1 MTLTN
6 TADAQ
11 SFAVEAA
18 APPTLRDLLEDG
30 IYLLFLLRDG
40 NAPETPGEFN
50 QRLDQF
56 LDQFERT
63 ARNFG
68 KSTEAVQEAKYAFC
82 ALVDEMILSS
92 DFSIRPEWE
101 QMPLQLRLFGD
112 HLAGEAFFDRLDAL
126 RSDPAKH
133 IDALEV
139 YYTCLLLGFR
149 GKYLLEGVEK
159 LAYLVHRIGQEISH
173 VRGSKAEFAP
183 NWKLPH
189 RFPAY
194 VRNELPIWL
203 FYALLGLAAT
213 AVFIS
218 YRAVLDGQVTNLF
231 GL

>member
-1 MTLTN
+1 MTLPTTAN
-6 TADAQ
+6 TH
-11 SFAVEAA
+11 SFAVAAA

-40 NAPETPGEFN
+40 NAPVTPNEFN
-50 QRLDQF
+50 HRLDQF

-63 ARNFG
+63 ARSFG
-68 KSTEAVQEAKYAFC
+68 KSADAVQEAKYAFC

-92 DFSIRPEWE
+92 DFAIRPEWE
-101 QMPLQLRLFGD
+101 RMPLQLRLFGD

-126 RSDPAKH
+126 RTDPAKN
-133 IDALEV
+133 IDTLEI

-149 GKYLLEGVEK
+149 GKYLLEGIEK

-173 VRGSKAEFAP
+173 IRGSKAEFAP
-183 NWKLPH
+183 NWRLPH

-203 FYALLGLAAT
+203 FYAIVGLVGT
-213 AVFIS
+213 GVFLS
-218 YRAVLDGQVTNLF
+218 YRLVLNGQVANLF
-231 GL
+231 GT

>member
-1 MTLTN
+1 MNLPT
-6 TADAQ
+6 TAGEQA
-11 SFAVEAA
+11 FAVEAA
-18 APPTLRDLLEDG
+18 VAPSMRDLLEDG

-40 NAPETPGEFN
+40 NAPDDPVEFN
-50 QRLDQF
+50 HRLDQF

-68 KSTEAVQEAKYAFC
+68 KSPDAIQEAKYAFC
-82 ALVDEMILSS
+82 ALVDEVILSS
-92 DFSIRPEWE
+92 DFGLRPEWE
-101 QMPLQLRLFGD
+101 RMPLQLRLFGD

-126 RSDPAKH
+126 RTDSIRN
-133 IDALEV
+133 IDAVEI
-139 YYTCLLLGFR
+139 YYTCLLMGFR

-194 VRNELPIWL
+194 VRNELPIGL
-203 FYALLGLAAT
+203 FYALLGAVGA
-213 AVFIS
+213 AVFLT
-218 YRAVLDGQVTNLF
+218 YRAVLNSQVANLF
-231 GL
+231 GM